1 MATTG
6 GNLAKSGFPTMND
19 SRGSVSRRLDAG
31 AVLFALV
38 LPTLVTLVY
47 FVLLADY
54 PTGIGRAAYSVG
66 KFVQFAFPLVWVLA
80 VQRRRL
86 RLRLPDRRGLPE
98 GIAFGVFVL
107 AAMLVLYH
115 VWLGPAGLLD
125 AAAEE
130 VGGVLTRFGMDTPL
144 KFLALGAFISLLHSL
159 LEEYYWRWFVFG
171 ELRRMVSLRPAVVI
185 SSLGFMA
192 HHVLLLGKYFDGLS
206 PATVVFSLAVAV
218 GGGVW
223 AWIYHRSD
231 SLYGPWLSHLLLD
244 AAIFLVGYH
253 MVFGA

>member
-1 MATTG
+1 MKDAAAT
-6 GNLAKSGFPTMND
+6 
-19 SRGSVSRRLDAG
+19 VSPRVDAC

-54 PTGIGRAAYSVG
+54 ATGIGRAAYSVG
-66 KFVQFAFPLVWVLA
+66 KFVQFAFPVVWVLA

-86 RLRLPDRRGLPE
+86 RLQLPGRRGLAE
-98 GIAFGVFVL
+98 GIGFGVFVL

-115 VWLGPAGLLD
+115 AWLSPAGLLD
-125 AAAEE
+125 AAAVE
-130 VGGVLTRFGMDTPL
+130 VRDVLTRFGMDTPM
-144 KFLALGAFISLLHSL
+144 KYVALGVFISLLHSL

-171 ELRRMVSLRPAVVI
+171 ELRRMVSLWPAVLI

-192 HHVLLLGKYFDGLS
+192 HHVLILGRYFGQFSVTTIL
-206 PATVVFSLAVAV
+206 FSLAVAV
-218 GGGVW
+218 GGAVW

-231 SLYGPWLSHLLLD
+231 SLYGPWLSHLLVD
-244 AAIFLVGYH
+244 AGLFLIGYQ
-253 MVFGA
+253 MLGGRFGP